1 MIVINVS
8 AGTHIQI
15 SGVTDP
21 AHPCMHA
28 YTLFLKKVLST
39 NLCNRLAPASTCLVL
54 PTDAVTDQL
63 SGNILRLRRVRE
75 WRASGLGSIKLLK
88 HGLQKAML
96 LGNM

>member
-1 MIVINVS
+1 M
-8 AGTHIQI
+8 
-15 SGVTDP
+15 
-21 AHPCMHA
+21 
-28 YTLFLKKVLST
+28 
-39 NLCNRLAPASTCLVL
+39 L